1 MSGERP
7 SDEIMSKIETVLNA
21 ILCDELAH
29 IEGQRNA
36 YDIEDAR
43 RKLER
48 KIDRALS
55 EVEAGF
61 FVSVK
66 LNPAR
71 ITV

>member
-29 IEGQRNA
+29 IDGQRCA
-36 YDIEDAR
+36 YGIEDAR
-43 RKLER
+43 SKLER
-48 KIDRALS
+48 KIDRALNG
-55 EVEAGF
+55 VGAGF
-61 FVSVK
+61 YVSVK

>member
-21 ILCDELAH
+21 ILCDDLAH
-29 IEGQRNA
+29 IDGQRYGRDA
-36 YDIEDAR
+36 EDIA

>member
-21 ILCDELAH
+21 ILCDDLAH
-29 IEGQRNA
+29 IDGQRYGCDA
-36 YDIEDAR
+36 EDIA